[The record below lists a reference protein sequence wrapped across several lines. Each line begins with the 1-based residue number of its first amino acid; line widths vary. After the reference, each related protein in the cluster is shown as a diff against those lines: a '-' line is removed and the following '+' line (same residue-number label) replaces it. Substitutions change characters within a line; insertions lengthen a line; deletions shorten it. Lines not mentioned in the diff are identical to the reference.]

1 MSQAQET
8 KARRAAVVAVL
19 GSGWKGERGT
29 EGSHDLYRKRVGRI
43 EVSIKPERTVD
54 GNFYVGGYEH
64 GKRGVLGFSYADT
77 IEQAAVIANRFFA

>member
-8 KARRAAVVAVL
+8 RQRRAAVTAIL
-19 GSGWKGERGT
+19 GAGWKGERGC
-29 EGSHDLYRKRVGRI
+29 EGSRDLYRKRVGRV

-64 GKRGVLGFSYADT
+64 GKRGVLGFSYANT
-77 IEQAAVIANRFFA
+77 IEQAAVIANGFFA